1 VFGHGG
7 VTLRGLSCRLKEHTA
22 WSFAYVSSWQYNAR
36 MELKLPALAMELRH
50 NDEAVGRVFAG
61 AIDVRD
67 DEEVY
72 HAQARF
78 WHGLRGIRSRLRALP
93 PMHIVFAKV

>member
-7 VTLRGLSCRLKEHTA
+7 VTLRGLSCRLKEHT
-22 WSFAYVSSWQYNAR
+22 
-36 MELKLPALAMELRH
+36 ELRH